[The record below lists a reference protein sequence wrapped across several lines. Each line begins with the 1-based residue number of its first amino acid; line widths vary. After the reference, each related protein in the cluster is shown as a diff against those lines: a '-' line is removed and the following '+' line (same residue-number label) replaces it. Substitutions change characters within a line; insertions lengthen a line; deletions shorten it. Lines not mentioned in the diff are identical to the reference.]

1 MRDIIFRYRENSDTE
16 SEPSE
21 LRVCL
26 STHCNEA
33 SFSFAAC
40 CALQCSIKK
49 YNLYDDEQFTL
60 LVNGAPID
68 PLLTVQ
74 EAFRDTP
81 SITIDVTVKSHL
93 DCIDFEYAKV
103 YIQNS
108 DEWES
113 RPDFPPTLYWLS
125 VFKSSLG
132 NWCVTSHFVWRYQG
146 ELSSDEQLRK
156 FDEYELPERREPYM
170 DRRYAAI
177 ARYINSINNIE
188 KDHIEAL

>member
-1 MRDIIFRYRENSDTE
+1 MHDIIFRYREDSETE

-21 LRVCL
+21 LRVSL

-40 CALQCSIKK
+40 CALQCSIKE
-49 YNLYDDEQFTL
+49 YNLYDDDQFTL

-74 EAFRDTP
+74 EAFRDTS
-81 SITIDVTVKSHL
+81 SITIDVTVQSHL
-93 DCIDFEYAKV
+93 DCINFEYAKV

-113 RPDFPPTLYWLS
+113 RHDFPPTLYWIS
-125 VFKSSLG
+125 AFKSTLG
-132 NWCVTSHFVWRYQG
+132 NWCITSHFVWRDEG
-146 ELSSDEQLRK
+146 ELASDEQMCR
-156 FDEYELPERREPYM
+156 FNDYELPERREPYM
-170 DRRYAAI
+170 ERRYAAI
-177 ARYINSINNIE
+177 ARYINSINKQE
-188 KDHIEAL
+188 F